1 MEKALL
7 VSIQLKTDKH
17 HWRIEDIS
25 SELEE
30 LAVSANVE
38 VVENVVCICDRA
50 TSNYLIGK
58 GKVEEIVFIANEEG
72 VDTVIFSHDLSG
84 TQQRNLEGALGKKTI
99 DRTQLILDIFSR
111 RARSPEG
118 KMQVE
123 LALLQ
128 YLLPRLTG
136 KGIMLSGLGGGIGTR
151 GPGETKLEM
160 DRRQIRK
167 KIDKLKDDLKIF
179 RQHRLTVS
187 KKRKGNNL
195 PVVALVGYTSAGK
208 STLLNLLTA
217 STQITSEKLFTTLD
231 PLSKSL
237 SLPNGQ
243 NIIVSDTVGFLHDLP
258 HHLIEAFKATLEEVN
273 DADLLIHVLDVA
285 DQRLLQHN
293 QAVLSVLAQLG
304 AQDKPILVALNKID
318 LVSDR
323 SWLEISR
330 KEFPNSIL
338 LSAKTGENL
347 PALIAQIAEH
357 FSDLMLSLR
366 ITIPHSRME
375 LVDFFYRQAKV
386 KKIDYLQKGINI
398 SLDISRAL
406 FSRIE
411 KDKDIKINPA
421 TLSRIN
427 TEVAD
432 AFPDLKGKK

>member
-7 VSIQLKTDKH
+7 VSIQLKSDKN

-30 LAVSANVE
+30 LAVSACVE

-50 TSNYLIGK
+50 TANYLIGR
-58 GKVEEIVFIANEEG
+58 GKVEEIGFIANEEN
-72 VDTVIFSHDLSG
+72 VDTIIFSHDLSG

-160 DRRQIRK
+160 DRRQIRR
-167 KIDKLKDDLKIF
+167 KIDKLREDLRIF
-179 RQHRLTVS
+179 RLHRLTMS

-217 STQITSEKLFTTLD
+217 SNQIVSEKLFTTLD

-237 SLPNGQ
+237 TLPSGQ

-258 HHLIEAFKATLEEVN
+258 HHLVEAFKATLEEVM

-285 DQRLLQHN
+285 DQRLVQHN
-293 QAVLSVLAQLG
+293 QAVLSVLEELG
-304 AQDKPILVALNKID
+304 AKDKPVLVALNKID
-318 LVSDR
+318 LVGDR
-323 SWLEISR
+323 SWLEISK
-330 KEFPNSIL
+330 KEFPNSIY

-347 PALIAQIAEH
+347 DALIAKITDY
-357 FSDLMLSLR
+357 FSDLMLSLK
-366 ITIPHSRME
+366 ILIPHSRME
-375 LVDFFYRQAKV
+375 LVDLFYRQAKV
-386 KKIDYLQKGINI
+386 KKVDYLQKGIVI

-406 FSRIE
+406 FERIQN
-411 KDKDIKINPA
+411 DKDIKVVKEK
-421 TLSRIN
+421 T
-427 TEVAD
+427 
-432 AFPDLKGKK
+432 G

>member
-38 VVENVVCICDRA
+38 VVENVICICDRA
-50 TSNYLIGK
+50 TSNYLIGR
-58 GKVEEIVFIANEEG
+58 GKVEEISFIANQEG
-72 VDTVIFSHDLSG
+72 ADTVIFSHDLSG
-84 TQQRNLEGALGKKTI
+84 TQQRNLEMSLGIKTI

-160 DRRQIRK
+160 DRRQIRR
-167 KIDKLKDDLKIF
+167 KIDKLREDLRIF
-179 RQHRLTVS
+179 RLHRLTMS

-195 PVVALVGYTSAGK
+195 PIVALVGYTSAGK

-217 STQITSEKLFTTLD
+217 STQIVSEKLFTTLD

-237 SLPNGQ
+237 CLPNGQ
-243 NIIVSDTVGFLHDLP
+243 NIILSDTVGFLHDLP
-258 HHLIEAFKATLEEVN
+258 HHLIEAFKATLEEVI

-285 DQRLLQHN
+285 DQRLVQHN
-293 QAVLSVLAQLG
+293 QAVLSVLGELG
-304 AQDKPILVALNKID
+304 AQNKPILVALNKID
-318 LVSDR
+318 LVTDR
-323 SWLEISR
+323 SWLEISK
-330 KEFPNSIL
+330 KEFLNSTY
-338 LSAKTGENL
+338 LSAKTGENSDV
-347 PALIAQIAEH
+347 LIAKITDY
-357 FSDLMLSLR
+357 FSDLMLSLK
-366 ITIPHSRME
+366 IEIPHSRME
-375 LVDFFYRQAKV
+375 LVDFFYRQAKI
-386 KKIDYLQKGINI
+386 KKIDYLQTGISI

-411 KDKDIKINPA
+411 NDKDIKII
-421 TLSRIN
+421 R
-427 TEVAD
+427 
-432 AFPDLKGKK
+432 

>member
-17 HWRIEDIS
+17 HWGIEDIS

-30 LAVSANVE
+30 LAVSACVE

-50 TSNYLIGK
+50 TSNYLIGR
-58 GKVEEIVFIANEEG
+58 GKVEEIGFIANEEN
-72 VDTVIFSHDLSG
+72 VDTIIFSHDLSG

-111 RARSPEG
+111 RAKSPEG

-128 YLLPRLTG
+128 YLLPRLSG
-136 KGIMLSGLGGGIGTR
+136 QGIMLSGLGGGIGTR

-160 DRRQIRK
+160 DRRQIRR
-167 KIDKLKDDLKIF
+167 KIDKLKEDLRIF
-179 RQHRLTVS
+179 RLHRLTAS
-187 KKRKGNNL
+187 KKRKNNNL

-237 SLPNGQ
+237 CLPNGQ

-258 HHLIEAFKATLEEVN
+258 HHLIEAFKATLEEVI

-285 DQRLLQHN
+285 DQRLVQHN
-293 QAVLSVLAQLG
+293 QAVLSVLAELG
-304 AQDKPILVALNKID
+304 AGGKPVLVALNKID

-323 SWLEISR
+323 SWLEISK
-330 KEFPNSIL
+330 KEFPNSVY

-347 PALIAQIAEH
+347 DVLIAKVTDY
-357 FSDLMLSLR
+357 FSDLMLSLK
-366 ITIPHSRME
+366 IIIPHSRME

-386 KKIDYLQKGINI
+386 KKIDYLQKGIKI

-406 FSRIE
+406 FSRIQ
-411 KDKDIKINPA
+411 KDKEIKVIC
-421 TLSRIN
+421 
-427 TEVAD
+427 
-432 AFPDLKGKK
+432 

>member
-7 VSIQLKTDKH
+7 VSIQLKTDKD

-30 LAVSANVE
+30 LAVAACVE

-50 TSNYLIGK
+50 TCNYLIGR
-58 GKVEEIVFIANEEG
+58 GKVEEIGFIANAEG
-72 VDTVIFSHDLSG
+72 VDTIIFSHDLSG

-111 RARSPEG
+111 RAKSPEG

-167 KIDKLKDDLKIF
+167 KIDKLREDLKTF
-179 RQHRLTVS
+179 RLHRLTLS
-187 KKRKGNNL
+187 KKRKSNNL
-195 PVVALVGYTSAGK
+195 PTVALVGYTSAGK

-237 SLPNGQ
+237 GLPNGQ
-243 NIIVSDTVGFLHDLP
+243 NIIISDTVGFLHDLP
-258 HHLIEAFKATLEEVN
+258 HHLIEAFKATLEEVK
-273 DADLLIHVLDVA
+273 DVDLLIHVLDIA
-285 DQRLLQHN
+285 DQRLTQHN
-293 QAVLSVLAQLG
+293 QAVLGVLEELG
-304 AQDKPILVALNKID
+304 AREKPTLVALNKID
-318 LVSDR
+318 LVNDR
-323 SWLEISR
+323 SWLEIFK
-330 KEFPNSIL
+330 KEFPDSIF

-347 PALIAQIAEH
+347 EDLIARITDY
-357 FSDLMLSLR
+357 FSNLMLSLKVS
-366 ITIPHSRME
+366 IPHSRMD

-386 KKIDYLQKGINI
+386 KKIDYLQRGIKI
-398 SLDISRAL
+398 SLDISREL

-411 KDKDIKINPA
+411 KDREIKVIC
-421 TLSRIN
+421 
-427 TEVAD
+427 
-432 AFPDLKGKK
+432 

>member
-58 GKVEEIVFIANEEG
+58 GKVEEIGFIANEEN
-72 VDTVIFSHDLSG
+72 VDVVILSHDLSG
-84 TQQRNLEGALGKKTI
+84 TQQRNLEGAFGRKTI

-111 RARSPEG
+111 RAKSPEG

-151 GPGETKLEM
+151 GPGETKLEI

-167 KIDKLKDDLKIF
+167 KIDKLREDLKTF
-179 RQHRLTVS
+179 RQHRLTTR
-187 KKRKGNNL
+187 KKRRANNL

-217 STQITSEKLFTTLD
+217 STQVTSEKLFTTLD

-243 NIIVSDTVGFLHDLP
+243 NIIISDTVGFLHDLP
-258 HHLIEAFKATLEEVN
+258 HHLVEAFKATLEEVV
-273 DADLLIHVLDVA
+273 DADLLIHVLDIA
-285 DQRLLQHN
+285 DPRLLQHN
-293 QAVLSVLAQLG
+293 QAVLRVLEELG

-318 LVSDR
+318 LISDR
-323 SWLEISR
+323 DWLEISR
-330 KEFPNSIL
+330 KGFVNSIL

-347 PALIAQIAEH
+347 EELIAKITDH
-357 FSDLMLSLR
+357 FSGLMLNLE

-398 SLDISRAL
+398 RLDISRNL

-411 KDKDIKINPA
+411 KDKDIRVNC
-421 TLSRIN
+421 
-427 TEVAD
+427 
-432 AFPDLKGKK
+432 